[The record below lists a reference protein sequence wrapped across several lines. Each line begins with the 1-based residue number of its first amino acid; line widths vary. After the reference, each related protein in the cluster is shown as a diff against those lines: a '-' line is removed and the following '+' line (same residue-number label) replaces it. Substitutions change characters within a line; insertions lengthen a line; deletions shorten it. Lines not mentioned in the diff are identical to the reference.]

1 VPKALLLAPILAV
14 VSLGPGFLITRHLHW
29 SPTERLCGAV
39 GASLLILH
47 LAGFGLY
54 ATGAPISSLWWVSG
68 LCAIATLAALP
79 ELRRLA
85 RSSGVREFVVG
96 YGALVAWALLLVA
109 TIRGYSGGG
118 WYGDWLEHYERALF
132 FIDRLD
138 PGTRILDYE
147 LTARPP
153 LANVVTAHFLAQ
165 TSRSFVAYQVVTVVL
180 SVLVFLPSALLVR
193 TLGGRR
199 RALTILACLLA
210 LNPFFVQNATYPW
223 TKLLSAFFVL
233 LGIGYYLRGWSK
245 NDPGRMLACSLA
257 LAGGCLAHYSAV
269 PFVVA
274 VAVHYCVRLA
284 WTAGRR
290 VWIELP
296 AMALGGAAVLAT
308 WFGWSLAVLGARS
321 TFASNTSVLD
331 SASLTFAENVLKIA
345 GNILDT
351 FVPHFFWNAMERS
364 ANAAH
369 RGMGYVHD
377 YFFLI
382 YQPNVL
388 TAVGLVGGFAAAYI
402 FWRNG
407 RELRNLRRAGAVS
420 HRVAEQR
427 VFWWIVV
434 GVGLVLGIG
443 SAGTRIR
450 LGVAHVTLQPLV
462 LLAVVAIAAGW
473 STLSRRWR
481 EAVLWGAVA
490 DFSLG
495 ILLHFLAQTAN
506 PALRTVADLPRR
518 YWRPLLDLFA
528 GGSALRNAA
537 LKLERDLSFLGDQA
551 APVLG
556 FLFLGIAGAAAW
568 AVVILA
574 RQVHVAD
581 GRAARPS

>member
-1 VPKALLLAPILAV
+1 MV
-14 VSLGPGFLITRHLHW
+14 VSLGPGLLVTRHLRW

-39 GASLLILH
+39 GASLLFLY

-54 ATGAPISSLWWVSG
+54 ALGAPTSSLWWVSG
-68 LCAIATLAALP
+68 LGAIATLAAVP

-85 RSSGVREFVVG
+85 RSRGVREVVVG
-96 YGALVAWALLLVA
+96 YAALAAWTLVLVA

-118 WYGDWLEHYERALF
+118 WYGDWFEHYERALF

-138 PGTRILDYE
+138 PGTRILKYE

-165 TSRSFVAYQVVTVVL
+165 TSRSFVAYQVVTAVL

-193 TLGGRR
+193 ALGGRR
-199 RALTILACLLA
+199 RALAILAGLLA
-210 LNPFFVQNATYPW
+210 LNPFFIQNATYPW

-233 LGIGYYLRGWSK
+233 LGIGFYLRGWSK
-245 NDPGRMLACSLA
+245 NDPGRMFACSLA
-257 LAGGCLAHYSAV
+257 LAAGCLAHYSAA
-269 PFVVA
+269 PFVVG
-274 VAVHYCVRLA
+274 VAAHYCVRLVWA
-284 WTAGRR
+284 TGRR
-290 VWIELP
+290 VRVELP
-296 AMALGGAAVLAT
+296 AMVVGGAAVLAT
-308 WFGWSLAVLGARS
+308 WFGWSVAVLGMRS
-321 TFASNTSVLD
+321 TFASNTSVRD
-331 SASLTFAENVLKIA
+331 SASRTFAENVLKIG

-351 FVPHFFWNAMERS
+351 LVAHPLKNIIERV

-369 RGMGYVHD
+369 GGLGYVHD

-382 YQPNVL
+382 YQPNL
-388 TAVGLVGGFAAAYI
+388 LAAIGLVGGFAAAYV

-407 RELRNLRRAGAVS
+407 RELRSLRRAGAAPA
-420 HRVAEQR
+420 RLAEQR
-427 VFWWIVV
+427 VFWWLVV
-434 GVGLVLGIG
+434 GFGLVLGVG
-443 SAGTRIR
+443 SVGIR
-450 LGVAHVTLQPLV
+450 SRFGAAHVTLQPLV
-462 LLAVVAIAAGW
+462 LLGVVAIAAGW
-473 STLSRRWR
+473 PILSRRWR
-481 EAVLWGAVA
+481 EALLWGAVA

-568 AVVILA
+568 IVLVLA
-574 RQVHVAD
+574 RHVHGTKA
-581 GRAARPS
+581 RSARPS